1 MIENLQVV
9 VAVSENLARE
19 TCVASLDAGRPTYLH
34 ITKQGN
40 GQTYAET
47 LALLRMLSPD
57 EVLLNEGRRNSQLA
71 NKIVALFGQAEAE
84 GIQAVVA
91 PNKSGKK
98 GKKKKKKGRPS
109 RFANQRDDV
118 SFDGSLACETVVKFL
133 PRSYFDQTK
142 GAELLRKLAREG
154 TYDATIVEEFILLS
168 SSFAVLQYTQ
178 LCLGCGLSRGR

>member
-1 MIENLQVV
+1 MKLF
-9 VAVSENLARE
+9 S
-19 TCVASLDAGRPTYLH
+19 LH

-47 LALLRMLSPD
+47 LALLRMLNPD
-57 EVLLNEGRRNSQLA
+57 EVLFNEGRRTSQLA

-91 PNKSGKK
+91 PSNN
-98 GKKKKKKGRPS
+98 GKKKKSRGDQGGKKQKGRPS

-118 SFDGSLACETVVKFL
+118 TSLNGSLACETVVKFL